1 MVKEYSERASKSY
14 LDSMSIF
21 VSKLEVLKYLK
32 RGEFLDLD
40 KFINLLAENN
50 ERVLAYKSEDF
61 FMDIEHDRDYEKAKE
76 MFLINKEKFL

>member
-1 MVKEYSERASKSY
+1 
-14 LDSMSIF
+14 MSIF

-61 FMDIEHDRDYEKAKE
+61 ITIIGGFYIQNEPQYNQTRAILYFDSTKIVGRKAGAAGKR
-76 MFLINKEKFL
+76 